1 MGTGDDDEGGRR
13 RGGKEGGRA
22 SGRATTV
29 AVAPIANEVLVANLS
44 KIADKQCTAP
54 VVVAPPASS
63 SLTILPAGSAP
74 SDSPGTTPSSSSSAV
89 VINGN
94 YYNDDDDDG
103 LGGRTMDKV
112 GEREGKEEDRNL
124 LLTWLLQEGYRIN
137 SPSVARA
144 TEVDCEEMGKPSGQG
159 LDEDGVV
166 GKQDCGGTRGR
177 GRCRCQHSS
186 SDATSRAIPPS
197 TVIPAIVCD
206 NYPPRQGI
214 EERRVRPPKQQ

>member
-1 MGTGDDDEGGRR
+1 MHCSRCH
-13 RGGKEGGRA
+13 RA
-22 SGRATTV
+22 LRVIVTNDA
-29 AVAPIANEVLVANLS
+29 AAAR
-44 KIADKQCTAP
+44 
-54 VVVAPPASS
+54 
-63 SLTILPAGSAP
+63 AGSAP
-74 SDSPGTTPSSSSSAV
+74 SGSPGMMPSSSSSAM
-89 VINGN
+89 VIDRN
-94 YYNDDDDDG
+94 YYNDDDNDG
-103 LGGRTMDKV
+103 LGGRTTDEV
-112 GEREGKEEDRNL
+112 GEREGEEEDRNL
-124 LLTWLLQEGYRIN
+124 LLTWLSQEGYHIN
-137 SPSVARA
+137 LPSVARA
-144 TEVDCEEMGKPSGQG
+144 TKVDCEEMGKPSGQG